1 MLITQDTEV
10 IMNFILWYRLGIV
23 FSEYFIDFLLQQQ
36 NIRVFGLVDPD
47 GSCGGL
53 EDSIKF

>member
-36 NIRVFGLVDPD
+36 NIRVFRLFDPD